1 MNTNEGSIPH
11 PMNTAIRH
19 GRGTRPACPPSH
31 SSPSAATS
39 SGTPAMATRHPAF
52 ARKIRTA
59 VSVVISSAS
68 RVSEALSAP

>member
-1 MNTNEGSIPH
+1 MNTNDGSIPH

-19 GRGTRPACPPSH
+19 GRARTPAAPP
-31 SSPSAATS
+31 PNAATS
-39 SGTPAMATRHPAF
+39 SGTPAMAARHPAF